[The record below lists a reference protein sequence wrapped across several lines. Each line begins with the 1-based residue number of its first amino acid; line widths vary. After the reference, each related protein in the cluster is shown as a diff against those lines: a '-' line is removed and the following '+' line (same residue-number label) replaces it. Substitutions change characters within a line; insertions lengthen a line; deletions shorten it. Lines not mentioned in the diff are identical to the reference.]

1 VVRANGV
8 AIVERSVGDVFD
20 YVVDVTRHVEW
31 QGNVLFLDQL
41 TPPPV
46 GLGSQ
51 FLEVSQVLGRRFETV
66 AEIVEF
72 EPPFKIRYRTV
83 QGPVPFETVYRLS
96 DQGGAATRIEME
108 FAGDA
113 GDFFGVSESVV
124 ESVTAREF
132 QSALGNM
139 KHILEGQSEPA

>member
-1 VVRANGV
+1 RANGV

-20 YVVDVTRHVEW
+20 YVVDLMRHVEW

-41 TPPPV
+41 TPPPLGV
-46 GLGSQ
+46 GTQ
-51 FLEVSQVLGRRFETV
+51 FLEVSQVLGRRFETIAGV
-66 AEIVEF
+66 VEF
-72 EPPFKIRYRTV
+72 EPPFRIRYRTV
-83 QGPVPFETVYRLS
+83 DGPVPFETLYRLS
-96 DQGGAATRIEME
+96 DEGGGTTRIELE
-108 FAGDA
+108 FAGDVR
-113 GDFFGVSESVV
+113 DFFGVSESVV